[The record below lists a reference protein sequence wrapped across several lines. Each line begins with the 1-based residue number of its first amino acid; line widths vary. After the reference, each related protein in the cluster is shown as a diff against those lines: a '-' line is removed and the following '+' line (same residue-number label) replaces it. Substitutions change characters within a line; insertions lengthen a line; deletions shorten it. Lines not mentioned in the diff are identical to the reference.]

1 MVLQPVHCPNC
12 GSINVV
18 RHGKTAQRKQRY
30 LCQNQECR
38 RTFIQVYTYQGYL
51 PKVKQQISNMA
62 VNGSGMRDTARV
74 LKISRNTVT
83 AVLKKTSPVTAGE
96 WEISASSIFRADD
109 CQPGTCRVSRTGWN
123 VELRSIKETATM
135 VVAWSATMLQVKS

>member
-1 MVLQPVHCPNC
+1 MLQLAKYLISNSAMVLEPVHCPNC

-18 RHGKTAQRKQRY
+18 RQGKTAQKKQRY
-30 LCQNQECR
+30 LCRNQECR
-38 RTFIQVYTYQGYL
+38 RTFIQVYTYQAYL

-83 AVLKKTSPVTAGE
+83 AVLKKTSPATAGE
-96 WEISASSIFRADD
+96 
-109 CQPGTCRVSRTGWN
+109 
-123 VELRSIKETATM
+123 
-135 VVAWSATMLQVKS
+135 